1 MIKFMKNLITFN
13 NSLSIVN
20 EIIKHSVAFL
30 NNLYNK
36 IFRTNL
42 LKTTVFEDH
51 SINIFEGNI
60 AMIKETISTAIMGM
74 PTT

>member
-60 AMIKETISTAIMGM
+60 AMIKETTSTAIMGM

>member
-1 MIKFMKNLITFN
+1 MKNLITFN

-60 AMIKETISTAIMGM
+60 AMIKETTSTAIMGM

>member
-1 MIKFMKNLITFN
+1 MKNLITFN
-13 NSLSIVN
+13 SSLTIVN

-51 SINIFEGNI
+51 SINIFEGTI
-60 AMIKETISTAIMGM
+60 ATM
-74 PTT
+74 